1 MPSHQHFHDQQRHA
15 DPTDSPFA
23 SSAGADAGSPD
34 GLSALPGWVRSGV
47 RSWGVTRSE
56 ESWVSGTL
64 GGVAARYGLD
74 PLLVRGVF
82 AAACLLSAGLA
93 LLAYAVAWTVLP
105 GPDGRV
111 LWAQLRRSDFSGAG
125 VGVAAVGGVG
135 LVSLLSGVGITA
147 SLVSGGGIAGLA
159 GLAGVGL
166 LVWWLATRWDPKAQ
180 RPSVPQRFAERGAGR
195 RGTGRDAGSRASG
208 AGSSLSS
215 PSWYMDT
222 RGPGRTE
229 ETAGDEA
236 GFRSS
241 WIDPETGQWR
251 DRPHSRE
258 VRAAERVAELER
270 EAAEQR
276 ALAAPARRPVLGVL
290 AQGLTLV
297 ATIGVSLA
305 AMVAATVFGFAGLG
319 TVLGPAGATIVGGA
333 AALAVLAPVL
343 LLTALRGRR
352 GGLVSA
358 ASVFAVGMVV
368 TGVVA
373 NLSIVLI

>member
-1 MPSHQHFHDQQRHA
+1 MSSHQRFHDQHQHT
-15 DPTDSPFA
+15 DPGA
-23 SSAGADAGSPD
+23 SASGAGTDAGSAD

-56 ESWVSGTL
+56 QSWVSGTL

-111 LWAQLRRSDFSGAG
+111 LWAQLRRNDFSGAG

-135 LVSLLSGVGITA
+135 LVSLLSGVGVTA
-147 SLVSGGGIAGLA
+147 SLVSGGGLAGLA

-166 LVWWLATRWDPKAQ
+166 LVWWLVTRWDPKAQ
-180 RPSVPQRFAERGAGR
+180 RPSVPQRSSGRGAGR
-195 RGTGRDAGSRASG
+195 RGAGRDAGSRASG

-215 PSWYMDT
+215 PSWYMDG
-222 RGPGRTE
+222 RGAAQE
-229 ETAGDEA
+229 EESAPDGA

-251 DRPHSRE
+251 DRPHSRDL
-258 VRAAERVAELER
+258 RAAERVAELER

-276 ALAAPARRPVLGVL
+276 ALAARAERPALGLL

-297 ATIGVSLA
+297 VTIGVTLA
-305 AMVAATVFGFAGLG
+305 AMVAATVAGLAGLG

-333 AALAVLAPVL
+333 AALLVLAPVL

-352 GGLVSA
+352 GGLVST

-373 NLSIVLI
+373 NLGIVLI